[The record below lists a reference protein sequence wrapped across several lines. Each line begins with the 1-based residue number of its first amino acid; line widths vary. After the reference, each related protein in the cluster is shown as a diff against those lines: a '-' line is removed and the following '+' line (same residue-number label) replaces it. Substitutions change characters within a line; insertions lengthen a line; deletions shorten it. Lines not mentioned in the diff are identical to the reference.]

1 MKILIYI
8 LFTIGIVMMTIGYI
22 NSTKSCPPRKIE
34 YRYISKKHIDQ
45 EHIDEEHIDQEH
57 IYEKQMDER
66 NIDNVKHIFN

>member
-1 MKILIYI
+1 MKVLIYI

-34 YRYISKKHIDQ
+34 YRYIPKKKYKKHIDQ
-45 EHIDEEHIDQEH
+45 EHIDEEN
-57 IYEKQMDER
+57 IYEEYIDKK